1 MHKLLLPMILT
12 LAFAVRVGAA
22 FFSGVNPLTFDSTIY
37 LSVADG
43 ILNDSPSSS
52 FPNGYPLLIALF
64 KSVLPG
70 EWLVPGLLWLNV
82 LVSTAAV
89 ALTWDIGR
97 RLTGSRKFAVAVSLA
112 LAVFPHQIH
121 YVRLVMTEAPCL
133 FLLTLAVWL
142 LLRAGEASGED
153 ALAGRFWAGIV
164 FALAAA
170 VRPSVMLIVPLLF
183 VVGVAG
189 RLTSR
194 RGLAALGLGWALGL
208 AFFFVLERAG
218 FVRPP
223 ATVPNNLLLSV
234 RFDSRNMIFVQYPP
248 EEWPR
253 AWQTYLSFA
262 AHHPAQFLQQ
272 RLISLW
278 ELWGFWSLPGNKP
291 ENAQMLVRFV
301 VAARFVL
308 FLLAALAFWRGRR
321 SFAVWTLAAPILV
334 ITVVHIGAFSNHR
347 FIAPIE
353 PMLFVLAGLTVREW
367 FARRAT

>member
-1 MHKLLLPMILT
+1 MPKYTLPAILVFALLL
-12 LAFAVRVGAA
+12 RVWAA
-22 FFSGVNPLTFDSTIY
+22 FFSGANPLTFDSTIY
-37 LSVADG
+37 LGMANA
-43 ILNDSPSSS
+43 ILGDSPLSA
-52 FPNGYPLLIALF
+52 FPNGYPLLIAVF
-64 KSVLPG
+64 KLALPG
-70 EWLVPGLLWLNV
+70 TQVVPALLVVNV
-82 LVSTAAV
+82 VLSTAV
-89 ALTWDIGR
+89 VGLTWAIGR
-97 RLTGSRKFAVAVSLA
+97 RLTGSARFAAGVSLA

-121 YVRLVMTEAPCL
+121 YTRLVMTEVSCL
-133 FLLTLAVWL
+133 FLLTLGVL
-142 LLRAGEASGED
+142 LMLSRADETDD
-153 ALAGRFWAGIV
+153 AAQGRQFWAGIA
-164 FALAAA
+164 FSLAAA
-170 VRPSVMLIVPLLF
+170 VRPSVALLVPVLIV
-183 VVGVAG
+183 VGFAR
-189 RLTSR
+189 RLPR
-194 RGLAALGLGWALGL
+194 RGLAALAGGWLLGAAL
-208 AFFFVLERAG
+208 FFVMERAG

-291 ENAQMLVRFV
+291 ENGQLLVRFV

-334 ITVVHIGAFSNHR
+334 ITVIHIAAFSNHR
-347 FIAPIE
+347 FIAPVE